1 MKKFLAVALLSLSA
15 ASANAASFTFT
26 GNLENRN
33 ATTHFDFSLA
43 TVSTNVRAW
52 TDSFLSGVNLD
63 PIIAI
68 WKQVGLD
75 YQLIGQNDDN
85 PNIAFGQTRFDAG
98 LTFASLAAGNYR
110 LTVAPYNNFATGT
123 LFSQGFQFDS
133 RSVTPHGYAGNFF
146 RVNIDGVDSASPV
159 SPVPEPETYAM
170 LLAGFG
176 LMAGIARRR
185 KKQLAA

>member
-43 TVSTNVRAW
+43 NISTNVRAW
-52 TDSFLSGVNLD
+52 TDSFLSGVNFD

-68 WKQVGLD
+68 WQQVGSD
-75 YQLIGQNDDN
+75 YQLVGQNDDN
-85 PNIAFGQTRFDAG
+85 PSVAAGQTYYDAG
-98 LTFASLAAGNYR
+98 MTFASLAAGNYR
-110 LTVAPYNNFATGT
+110 VTVAPFNNFANGT
-123 LFSQGFQFDS
+123 LFSQGFQYDS
-133 RSVTPHGYAGNFF
+133 QAIQSHGRGTFF

>member
-33 ATTHFDFSLA
+33 DTTHFDFSLA
-43 TVSTNVRAW
+43 NISTSVRAW
-52 TDSFLSGVNLD
+52 TDSFLSGVNFD
-63 PIIAI
+63 PIIAV
-68 WKQVGLD
+68 WQQVGLD
-75 YQLIGQNDDN
+75 YQLLGQNDDN
-85 PNIAFGQTRFDAG
+85 PSVAAGQTYYDSG
-98 LTFASLAAGNYR
+98 LTFANLAAGNYR
-110 LTVAPYNNFATGT
+110 LTVAAFPNFANGT
-123 LFSQGFQFDS
+123 LFSQGFQYDS
-133 RSVTPHGYAGNFF
+133 QPISSHNRGTFF

-170 LLAGFG
+170 LLAGLG

>member
-33 ATTHFDFSLA
+33 DTTHFDFSLA
-43 TVSTNVRAW
+43 NISTSVRTW
-52 TDSFLSGVNLD
+52 TDSFLSGVNFD
-63 PIIAI
+63 PIIAV
-68 WKQVGLD
+68 WQQVGLD
-75 YQLIGQNDDN
+75 YQLLGQNDDN
-85 PNIAFGQTRFDAG
+85 ASVAAGQTYYDSG
-98 LTFASLAAGNYR
+98 LTFANLAAGNYR
-110 LTVAPYNNFATGT
+110 LTVAAFPNFANGT
-123 LFSQGFQFDS
+123 LFTQGFQYDS
-133 RSVTPHGYAGNFF
+133 QPISSHDRGTFF
-146 RVNIDGVDSASPV
+146 RVNIDGVDSASSV

-170 LLAGFG
+170 LLAGLG